1 MLRPTP
7 RHLFLAKER
16 QPLVYFYTSNI
27 PKFLQARIV
36 FERAGLVLH
45 HFKSRQEPYSED
57 YSLGK
62 EELLARAIAEI
73 VGSVGAG
80 SLLFVE
86 DTSLRIEA
94 LSETTD
100 YPGLAV
106 KEWFPQTP
114 FDELDHKLR
123 ERHNDRRA
131 TVKSDIA
138 LHIPGLTRPV
148 YFHGET
154 TGEISGDPPS
164 FSENSQY
171 PWLTPHTFNGL
182 FIPKGAG
189 KRLGEM
195 TLEESWSYDF
205 RTQALEKLLD
215 RLEEYTGV
223 LNLGSQA
230 YRVRPTEA
238 TLDQYPLLTPQA
250 NGVVLIV
257 VGRTCAGKTTFAEYA
272 QNNHE
277 LAFIEASSVV
287 RMLARDQR
295 LEGRS
300 PFDLAKLLLETQGA
314 DIVARK
320 IIDLYPQAL
329 LKGAVISGFRTIEEL
344 ETLKHRVPEAKVVVV
359 EASERVRFQ
368 RYLNRERASGPRDIT
383 DFRRADSEQWSF
395 GLVRVAEDFADIRI
409 GNEGTLEDY
418 HRAIEALLTKP
429 DLSNTVGVSTKVH
442 PRVESDANQ
451 LFRCLAALRS
461 AGRPLSC
468 DEIQVLTAQTGHV
481 VRHNNANKVLK
492 RAPELA
498 RRLDS
503 NTSRVRYEVLSA
515 GHAYVRY
522 MESYIRLKEKNGSTV
537 SDGINTL
544 SKPGAE

>member
-7 RHLFLAKER
+7 RRLFLAKER

-36 FERAGLVLH
+36 FDRSGLVLH

-62 EELLARAIAEI
+62 EELLARAIEEI

-94 LSETTD
+94 LSGATD
-100 YPGLAV
+100 YPGLTV
-106 KEWFPQTP
+106 KEWFPQTT
-114 FDELDHKLR
+114 FAELDRKLC
-123 ERHNDRRA
+123 ERGKDRRA
-131 TVKSDIA
+131 TIKSDIA
-138 LHIPGLTRPV
+138 LHIPGLTRPI

-154 TGEISGDPPS
+154 AGEICSEAPS

-171 PWLTPHTFNGL
+171 PWLTPHTFNGW
-182 FIPKGAG
+182 FTPTAAV

-195 TLEESWSYDF
+195 TLEESWPHDF
-205 RTQALEKLLD
+205 RIQALEKLLD

-223 LNLGSQA
+223 LNLAAQA
-230 YRVRPTEA
+230 YRVRPPDTSSN
-238 TLDQYPLLTPQA
+238 QYPLLTPQS
-250 NGVVLIV
+250 NGLVLIV

-272 QNNHE
+272 QNNHG
-277 LAFIEASSVV
+277 LTFIEASSVL
-287 RMLARDQR
+287 RMLGRDQR
-295 LEGRS
+295 IEAQS
-300 PFDLAKLLLETQGA
+300 PFDLAKLLLGTQGP

-329 LKGAVISGFRTIEEL
+329 LNGAVISGFRTIEEL
-344 ETLKHRVPEAKVVVV
+344 ETLKHRVPEARVVVV

-368 RYLNRERASGPRDIT
+368 RFLNRERTSGLRDIAE
-383 DFRRADSEQWSF
+383 FRRADSEQWSL

-418 HRAIEALLTKP
+418 YRGIGALLTKS

-451 LFRCLAALRS
+451 LFRCLAVLRS

-468 DEIQVLTAQTGHV
+468 DEIQELTAQTGHA

-503 NTSRVRYEVLSA
+503 NTSRVRYEILSA
-515 GHAYVRY
+515 GQAYVRY
-522 MESYIRLKEKNGSTV
+522 MESYIRLQDQNGVAAAGGTSGHPK
-537 SDGINTL
+537 SR
-544 SKPGAE
+544 A